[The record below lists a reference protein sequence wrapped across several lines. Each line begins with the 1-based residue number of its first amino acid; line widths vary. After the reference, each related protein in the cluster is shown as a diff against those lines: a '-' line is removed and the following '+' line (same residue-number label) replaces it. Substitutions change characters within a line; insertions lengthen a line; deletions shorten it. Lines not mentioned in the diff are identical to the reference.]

1 MKPVSAIMSLLFMT
15 LMAVALSSISG
26 IGTAYIFGGLV
37 ALSFIPMPKG
47 VALMAIQKEI
57 WQKDIVKNLFKDNE
71 FAKYAVNGDS
81 YVLGGAVVHIP
92 FAGAPAVIKKNLT
105 SFPQTAVNRIDTEA
119 TYALDIYYALPRQIQ
134 KLEEYQLSYDK
145 RMSVVGE
152 DISQLVQSAMEGLLY
167 RWAPVTA
174 NILETTGAD
183 SGLDLIDS
191 TATGTRKLFT
201 KATFGTIVKKM
212 RKANLGNT
220 NIMALLTTEHFAQ
233 FFESLSEGEKTS
245 FNNVANLK
253 EGTIGRYM
261 GVNVIQRSTVA
272 RYRKVSSV
280 WTVVDE
286 QDAAFAPGTGDSAAS
301 LFWSDVAV
309 ERAKGDINVF
319 EDNGNPLYY
328 GDVFSANMFLGGRK
342 RRNEGVYAVV
352 EAIGA

>member
-1 MKPVSAIMSLLFMT
+1 
-15 LMAVALSSISG
+15 
-26 IGTAYIFGGLV
+26 
-37 ALSFIPMPKG
+37 
-47 VALMAIQKEI
+47 MAIQKEI
-57 WQKDIVKNLFKDNE
+57 WQKDIVKNLYKDNE
-71 FAKYAVNGDS
+71 FAKFAVNGDS

-92 FAGAPAVIKKNLT
+92 YAGAPAVIKKNLT
-105 SFPQTAVNRIDTEA
+105 SFPQTAVNRTDTEA

-152 DISQLVQSAMEGLLY
+152 DIQQLTQTAMEGLLY

-174 NILETTGAD
+174 NIIETVGAD
-183 SGLDLIDS
+183 SALDLIDA

-201 KATFGTIVKKM
+201 KATFTGIIKKM

-220 NIMALLTTEHFAQ
+220 NIQCLMTTEHYHQ
-233 FFESLSEGEKTS
+233 FFESLSEGEKTN
-245 FNNVANLK
+245 FHNVADLK
-253 EGTIGRYM
+253 EGAIGKFM
-261 GVNVIQRSTVA
+261 GINIFMRSTVL
-272 RYRKVSSV
+272 RYRKIATV

-286 QDAAFAPGTGDSAAS
+286 QDVAFAAGTGDSAAT
-301 LFWSDVAV
+301 LFWSDIAV